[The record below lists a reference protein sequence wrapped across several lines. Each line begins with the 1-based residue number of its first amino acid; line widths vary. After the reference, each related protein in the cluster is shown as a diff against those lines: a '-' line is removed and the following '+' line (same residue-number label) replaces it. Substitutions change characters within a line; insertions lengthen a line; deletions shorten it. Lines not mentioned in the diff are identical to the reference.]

1 MLPHAEGGGQVV
13 VFGEQPGQQFGARDA
28 YAKPCPEY
36 RGHAPGEVAEQDDP
50 FATAL
55 CKATG
60 PLDDMADTL
69 LARAR
74 PTGMRADDT
83 TCLLVSPLSRA
94 PAVAAPT
101 GHHRRATAG
110 PRGGSG
116 VVEPVPGAENGDR
129 LLEFAGVVVSINY
142 QVGDTLP
149 RLKHTVTT
157 FQLFRYSAVTWNP
170 HRIHFDEPYA
180 REEGHG
186 GLVAHSHLRAALALC
201 HRGSRPQVARDEGC
215 LPPA

>member
-110 PRGGSG
+110 PRGDQAWLS
-116 VVEPVPGAENGDR
+116 PYRA
-129 LLEFAGVVVSINY
+129 
-142 QVGDTLP
+142 P
-149 RLKHTVTT
+149 RTATAFLSL
-157 FQLFRYSAVTWNP
+157 QEL
-170 HRIHFDEPYA
+170 
-180 REEGHG
+180 
-186 GLVAHSHLRAALALC
+186 
-201 HRGSRPQVARDEGC
+201 
-215 LPPA
+215 